1 MSNLHNKNLT
11 DISRRTL
18 LKGAALATV
27 GLTSMRLFSTPAHAA
42 GGELNIIAWEGYDLN
57 AELADWRKATGVTV
71 QSSSMTSQD
80 DVHTPFLAGNPPGI
94 DLAEYNHAYAD
105 LYINELK
112 IVKPIDRT
120 KVPNYSADN
129 LFDAFFDKPAWF
141 SDGQLWGAPYIWGMN
156 SIIYN
161 PKRLEPPTS
170 YADLLAPE
178 LKGRIAIWD
187 EPTVMWPIASR
198 VAGLGE
204 KYPELTR
211 DEVNTA
217 FAELG
222 KWREHARLIALN
234 MGELINFMVSGE
246 IDAVVCADPAIIIQ
260 AQQQNVELEIAYPK
274 EGAVLWVDAWFM
286 PISCDN
292 AETAEA
298 FINEALK
305 PEVQAKVAMAV
316 NQAPV
321 SKKAIEFLDEKSR
334 KRIAF
339 DHVDEM
345 LKAGLPG
352 IPPAVS
358 ETDIASYGDWLQ
370 AWQSFKAGK

>member
-1 MSNLHNKNLT
+1 MSNLYDKNLT

-120 KVPNYSADN
+120 KVPNYSSDN
-129 LFDAFFDKPAWF
+129 LFDAFFDKPTWF
-141 SDGQLWGAPYIWGMN
+141 SNGQLWGAPYIWGMN
-156 SIIYN
+156 SIVYN
-161 PKRLEPPTS
+161 PKRLAAPTS

-204 KYPELTR
+204 KYPKLTR

-217 FAELG
+217 FTELG
-222 KWREHARLIALN
+222 RWRDHARLIALN

-286 PISCDN
+286 PVSCDN
-292 AETAEA
+292 VETAEA
-298 FINEALK
+298 FMNEALN
-305 PEVQAKVAMAV
+305 PEIQAKVAMAV

-321 SKKAIEFLDEKSR
+321 SKKAVEFLDEKSR

>member
-27 GLTSMRLFSTPAHAA
+27 GLTSMRLFSLPAHAA

-57 AELADWRKATGVTV
+57 AELADWRKAKGVTV

-129 LFDAFFDKPAWF
+129 LFDAFFDKPTWF

-161 PKRLEPPTS
+161 PKRLAPPTS

-204 KYPELTR
+204 KYPMLTR

-222 KWREHARLIALN
+222 KWRDHARLIALN